1 LKMKLV
7 ALDRSAERAAE
18 FLRAVAHPGRLRI
31 VCALIE
37 GERTASELARGSRMR
52 APALSQQAAILESG
66 GLIARRREGQSVL
79 YKLVAPEGKALASFL
94 YKLYCK
100 PVKAPARRSA
110 VKRPAR

>member
-1 LKMKLV
+1 MKMKMV

-37 GERTASELARGSRMR
+37 GERTASELARSARMR
-52 APALSQQAAILESG
+52 APALSQQAGVLEAA

-79 YKLVAPEGKALASFL
+79 YKLVAPEGRALASFL
-94 YKLYCK
+94 YRLYCK
-100 PVKAPARRSA
+100 PQRAPARRSGA
-110 VKRPAR
+110 K